1 MSIKTYTVE
10 GMSCMHCVKH
20 VTNALLEVEG
30 VNDAKVS
37 LNEKTALVNAEGVEF
52 ATLKAAVAEAGYTL
66 IEK

>member
-37 LNEKTALVNAEGVEF
+37 LNEKTALVNAENVEF